1 MLRLPFLFLRQTL
14 NLGYTHIMIKI
25 DQMDRLVGVFL
36 IVAAALAIL
45 ILGETMSLSKILGA
59 CMIIFAVIILGKK
72 LSKASFL

>member
-36 IVAAALAIL
+36 IVMAAASFA
-45 ILGETMSLSKILGA
+45 TSP
-59 CMIIFAVIILGKK
+59 IFAVIILGKSEYK
-72 LSKASFL
+72 TARVRIQ